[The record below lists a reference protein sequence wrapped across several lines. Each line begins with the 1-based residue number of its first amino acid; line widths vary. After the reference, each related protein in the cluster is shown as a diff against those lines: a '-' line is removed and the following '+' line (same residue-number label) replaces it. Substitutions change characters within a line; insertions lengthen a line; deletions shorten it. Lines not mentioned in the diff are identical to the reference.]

1 MAKADLDAMAVLSGL
16 VLEDGRRWG
25 TAAEPWQRA
34 DARSILEGPER
45 YHFLTRPRGAS
56 KTTDLGAVATAALV
70 AQLADRSRS
79 YALAADRDQGALLVD
94 SMHGF
99 VERSGLAALLKLDA
113 FKVTNLQT
121 GATLEVLAADEA
133 SSWGLRPHLVIVD
146 EFGQWK
152 STPGPRRLWSALF
165 SALPKVAGSRLVILT
180 SAGDPAHWSFRVLE
194 HARAEATWN
203 ASELPGPCPWIAE
216 EDLAM
221 QRALLPEWEYRRLHL
236 NEWTASQDRLMTV
249 DDLRACVRDDLDG
262 GRAPAPG
269 RWYVMTL
276 DVGLKNDRTV
286 AAVMSIEVDGAP
298 LVALERMEVWQGS
311 KAAPVDLGSVEGWML
326 TAWQQYGGP
335 PVVADPYQAAQL
347 LQRLRARG
355 VAAVEYSFNQTSVSR
370 LALRLH
376 QVIRDHALA
385 LPPDEDLLDE
395 LANVRLVERSPGV
408 YRIDHDPDK
417 HDDRAIVVALG
428 VHALLDMVPEAD
440 ELVFFDASSG
450 RFVSDPDEVDRV
462 RISPY

>member
-1 MAKADLDAMAVLSGL
+1 MADLDAMAALSAL

-25 TAAEPWQRA
+25 AAAQPWQRE
-34 DARSILEGPER
+34 DARAILEGPER
-45 YHFLTRPRGAS
+45 FHFLTRPRGAS

-70 AQLADRSRS
+70 AQLPERSRS

-99 VERSGLAALLKLDA
+99 VERSGLSALLKLDA
-113 FKVTNLQT
+113 FKVTNVQS

-180 SAGDPAHWSFRVLE
+180 SAGDPAHWSFKVLE
-194 HARAEATWN
+194 HARAEVAWR
-203 ASELPGPCPWIAE
+203 ASELAGPCPWIAE

-221 QRALLPEWEYRRLHL
+221 QRALLPEWEYQRLHL
-236 NEWTASQDRLMTV
+236 NQWTASQDRLMTV
-249 DDLRACVRDDLDG
+249 DDLRACVRDELEG
-262 GRAPAPG
+262 GRPPVPG
-269 RWYVMTL
+269 RWYVVTL

-286 AAVMSIEVDGAP
+286 ATVMSIDEVEGSP
-298 LVALERMEVWQGS
+298 LVAVERMEVWEGS
-311 KAAPVDLGSVEGWML
+311 KAAPVDLGSVE
-326 TAWQQYGGP
+326 AWILRAWAEYGGP

-347 LQRLRARG
+347 LQRLQARG
-355 VAAVEYSFNQTSVSR
+355 VGAVEYSFNQTSVSR

-385 LPPDEDLLDE
+385 LPPDEELLDE

-417 HDDRAIVVALG
+417 HDDRAIAVALG
-428 VHALLDMVPEAD
+428 VHALLDMAPPSSDV
-440 ELVFFDASSG
+440 VFY
-450 RFVSDPDEVDRV
+450 DPATDSYVDDPALVDRV
-462 RISPY
+462 HISPY